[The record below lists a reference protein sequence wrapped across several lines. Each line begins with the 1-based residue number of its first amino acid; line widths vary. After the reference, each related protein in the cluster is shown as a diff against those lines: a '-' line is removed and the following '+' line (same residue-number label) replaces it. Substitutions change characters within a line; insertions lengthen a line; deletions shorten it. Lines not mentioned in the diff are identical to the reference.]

1 MKAKLI
7 VLQGARTKELRL
19 QLPTVIG
26 RGSESTIK
34 LPASTVSRSHTEIY
48 EFEGQLVVRDLGSA
62 NGTLV
67 NGTRIEGPT
76 YVTIEDEIS
85 IGPLTFRLQAIEE
98 PPRDDSHTDSPN
110 ATPLPAE
117 VATAEMRSEGTSDAT
132 EATEDLPVVSPSA
145 GGPEDVGPTDEAN
158 EAEQLDEVDAA
169 FRKDHSAAA
178 SLPVHDVPVFEA
190 IPADVGTP
198 SADES
203 DEESSFD
210 SSLIESPAYMP
221 EQPSAEDSILRYEE
235 SDDGEHSFLGIL
247 AAGDGVDDE
256 SLPIDDLQIPGPVKE
271 AVSEVPNFDGIDE
284 MEKKVVDDGD
294 LNDFFKHLD
303 SE

>member
-67 NGTRIEGPT
+67 NGTRIKGPT
-76 YVTIEDEIS
+76 YVTIDDEIS
-85 IGPLTFRLQAIEE
+85 IGPLTFRLQAFEE
-98 PPRDDSHTDSPN
+98 PVRNDNHSDAPN
-110 ATPLPAE
+110 ATPLPAAA
-117 VATAEMRSEGTSDAT
+117 VTADVGSDETPDAT
-132 EATEDLPVVSPSA
+132 EATEDLPDASPSA
-145 GGPEDVGPTDEAN
+145 GVPEDEVAEADQQDEAD
-158 EAEQLDEVDAA
+158 QLDDAVQE
-169 FRKDHSAAA
+169 DHSAAA

-190 IPADVGTP
+190 IPADVGTS

-203 DEESSFD
+203 DAESSVD
-210 SSLIESPAYMP
+210 SSPIESPAYMP
-221 EQPSAEDSILRYEE
+221 EQPSVEDSVLHYEE

-256 SLPIDDLQIPGPVKE
+256 SMPIDDLQIPGPVRE

-284 MEKKVVDDGD
+284 AEKKVVDDGD